1 MFIPSSQEKLHK
13 KKIDDYV
20 DLFFFSF
27 YPQPFIC
34 VYINSRAMTQLFLS
48 SIHTHVLTLQ
58 KKKKKEIPTARSLST
73 HTIIII
79 IIIFF
84 IINYNKK

>member
-58 KKKKKEIPTARSLST
+58 KKKKKRNSNRTILIDT
-73 HTIIII
+73 HNYYYYYY
-79 IIIFF
+79 FF
-84 IINYNKK
+84 YY